1 MRTPVILLAAA
12 VLAASGAAAQEYPK
26 LKPGQWE
33 LTMSSS
39 KAGADAKPTKSTMCT
54 DDAVQKE
61 MTAMGAGMSKEMCT
75 KNEFRRE
82 GARYVGQSECKIG
95 DSKILS
101 RTVMTLTGD
110 TGYRTEI
117 NATYDPPFMGM
128 KEAQSVIEAKF
139 VGPCRDGLVPGD
151 FITPGGQKINLK
163 GIGAMKGPPPS
174 TQPARTPKVSQ

>member
-61 MTAMGAGMSKEMCT
+61 MTAMGAGMSREMCT

-128 KEAQSVIEAKF
+128 KEAQSVIEAKY
-139 VGPCRDGLVPGD
+139 VGACRDGLVPGD

>member
-1 MRTPVILLAAA
+1 MRMPVTVLLAT

-26 LKPGQWE
+26 LKAGQWE
-33 LTMSSS
+33 LTMSSAKS
-39 KAGADAKPTKSTMCT
+39 GADAKPTKSTMCT

-61 MTAMGAGMSKEMCT
+61 MTSMGAGMSREMCT

-82 GARYVGQSECKIG
+82 GSRYVGQSECRIG

-139 VGPCRDGLVPGD
+139 VGACRDGLVPGD
-151 FITPGGQKINLK
+151 FITPGGQKMNLK
-163 GIGAMKGPPPS
+163 GIGYAKTPAPS

>member
-61 MTAMGAGMSKEMCT
+61 MTSMAVGMSKDMCT

-82 GARYVGQSECKIG
+82 GARYVGQSECKVG
-95 DSKILS
+95 DSKIVS
-101 RTVMTLTGD
+101 RTLMTLTGD

-128 KEAQSVIEAKF
+128 KEAQSVIEARY
-139 VGPCRDGLVPGD
+139 VGACRDGLVPGD
-151 FITPGGQKINLK
+151 FITPGGQKVNMK

-174 TQPARTPKVSQ
+174 TQPARTPKVAQ